1 MRDEVSIAGVPWP
14 VYKLL
19 ALAVGFIVLVIV
31 GFATTSA
38 GASVLAAAAAA
49 TVVWLGLGAFR
60 SPTSPRPTFQRCQIC
75 GDRVGVGIEL
85 LVRHSRPSP
94 HGEQHL
100 AARLVDPAGTTR
112 SGLYTASPDGRRT
125 T

>member
-1 MRDEVSIAGVPWP
+1 MTTRDEVSIAGVPWP

-60 SPTSPRPTFQRCQIC
+60 SA
-75 GDRVGVGIEL
+75 D
-85 LVRHSRPSP
+85 
-94 HGEQHL
+94 
-100 AARLVDPAGTTR
+100 
-112 SGLYTASPDGRRT
+112 
-125 T
+125 

>member
-1 MRDEVSIAGVPWP
+1 MTTRDEVSIAGVPWP

-31 GFATTSA
+31 GVATTSA

-60 SPTSPRPTFQRCQIC
+60 SA
-75 GDRVGVGIEL
+75 D
-85 LVRHSRPSP
+85 
-94 HGEQHL
+94 
-100 AARLVDPAGTTR
+100 
-112 SGLYTASPDGRRT
+112 
-125 T
+125 